1 MHARTF
7 TETNTVPPFIV
18 INRDSS
24 PSWEATPRYALDP
37 TTRGNVSIKTP
48 LILHCNPMLQPTN
61 MHASIFTESNTV
73 PPFIVINRVSSL
85 SWRTTPPYALDPTTR
100 GNVSIKTPSIL
111 HCNPMLQ
118 PPNMHASIFTE
129 SYTVPPFI
137 VINQV
142 SSPSLEATPPY
153 ALDPTTRRNV
163 SIKTPLILHCNPMLQ
178 PPIMHAI
185 IFKVSNTVPPFIVI
199 NRVSSPSWE
208 AAPPYALDPT
218 TRGNVSIKTPLIL
231 HCNPTLQPPNMH
243 ASIFTESNT
252 VPPFIVIK

>member
-1 MHARTF
+1 MLQPPNMHASIF
-7 TETNTVPPFIV
+7 TESNTVPPFIV
-18 INRDSS
+18 FNRVSS
-24 PSWEATPRYALDP
+24 PSGEATPPYALDS

-48 LILHCNPMLQPTN
+48 LILHCNPMLQPPN

-73 PPFIVINRVSSL
+73 PPFIVFNRVSSP
-85 SWRTTPPYALDPTTR
+85 SGEATPPYALDPTTR
-100 GNVSIKTPSIL
+100 GNVCIKTPLIL

-129 SYTVPPFI
+129 SNTVPPFI

-142 SSPSLEATPPY
+142 LSPSCEATPLY
-153 ALDPTTRRNV
+153 ALDP
-163 SIKTPLILHCNPMLQ
+163 S
-178 PPIMHAI
+178 
-185 IFKVSNTVPPFIVI
+185 
-199 NRVSSPSWE
+199 
-208 AAPPYALDPT
+208 

-252 VPPFIVIK
+252 VPPFIVIN